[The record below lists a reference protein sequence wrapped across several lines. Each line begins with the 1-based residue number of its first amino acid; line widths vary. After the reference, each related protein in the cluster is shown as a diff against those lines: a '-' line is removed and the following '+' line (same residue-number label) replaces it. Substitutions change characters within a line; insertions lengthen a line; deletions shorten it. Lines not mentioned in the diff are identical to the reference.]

1 MIAACGQ
8 LLSLRLHFRIA
19 QERTDSADAY
29 MRIDGACHCGEI
41 TFSAEIDPA
50 GAMIC
55 HCTDCQVMSGAA
67 FRVVVLAPLETFVVH
82 GEPKSYVKVADSG
95 SRRAQQ
101 FCATCGTPL
110 YAMAAEHP
118 TSVSIR
124 VGCVRQRSELV
135 PRAQIWQRSAMSW
148 LQDLH
153 RIPGSP
159 EQQALS
165 LPRGSVL

>member
-1 MIAACGQ
+1 
-8 LLSLRLHFRIA
+8 
-19 QERTDSADAY
+19 
-29 MRIDGACHCGEI
+29 MRIDGACHCGEV

-50 GAMIC
+50 GTMIC

-110 YAMAAEHP
+110 YATAAEHP
-118 TSVSIR
+118 TSVSSRMRSPAFRTGTSRSDLAAVCDVVASRSSSHSGVAGATGIVAASR
-124 VGCVRQRSELV
+124 FGFVGDHSFRPAAVAV
-135 PRAQIWQRSAMSW
+135 
-148 LQDLH
+148 
-153 RIPGSP
+153 
-159 EQQALS
+159 
-165 LPRGSVL
+165 RGSR